1 MVSRTQAQ
9 SNNVCINYPYP
20 VSRVSHYPVS
30 RIPLS
35 CIPRDTHPCIPY
47 PVIPC
52 RGPSSAQRRSHA
64 RLAPLARSSS
74 SLPARC
80 ISARPPRGPRPPSWR
95 PRPRHRPR
103 AYRWVGGAEW
113 SPKSPRPSPR
123 LRDEALVALRRGR
136 GARRGGWRGCFQAL
150 LVELSARSSIQEQL
164 AILFPKSVAKRHH
177 TYGLAARCSV
187 ARLSL

>member
-1 MVSRTQAQ
+1 MYVSITR
-9 SNNVCINYPYP
+9 IPYP
-20 VSRVSHYPVS
+20 EYPIIPYPVSHYPVS
-30 RIPLS
+30 RGIPIPVSRIPLS
-35 CIPRDTHPCIPY
+35 LVEGQALRNTGLT
-47 PVIPC
+47 
-52 RGPSSAQRRSHA
+52 RGWHRSRAHRRA
-64 RLAPLARSSS
+64 CRLAASRRGRLEVLVPHLGVLA
-74 SLPARC
+74 LATVL
-80 ISARPPRGPRPPSWR
+80 G
-95 PRPRHRPR
+95 H
-103 AYRWVGGAEW
+103 RWVGGAEW